1 MRRALFYM
9 ALIPP
14 LLVAFVWLVWSSQI
28 TPSDAA
34 PLNADC
40 VYVVKRGDTL
50 SGIAQRYNTT
60 VAALVEANTIANPNL
75 IHVGNRFVIPGCGA
89 GQAQPA
95 PSAPRPAASPTAP
108 SPSSSGTLVEA
119 LSRAPTAPATL
130 DVTAE
135 HAAKAATVQIL
146 VATPLSL
153 NVGTGTVVGT
163 DGRTVLTAFHL
174 VGDTASGTAYPAL
187 EIRVGPYK
195 GYSLH
200 ARLVA
205 SDPENDLAVL
215 EVEQRPDFTG
225 FAFLPLADSDAVRLG
240 EPIYLL
246 SYPVRPEGG
255 VGISRGHLLAIV
267 SDLKTRQREGFITNA
282 SASPGSS
289 GGVAVNA
296 QGEVLGII
304 TRGFFPNQDMN
315 NPDLPPISSL
325 TGLVPINQAQ
335 PTLDKAANR

>member
-1 MRRALFYM
+1 MRRALLYM

-14 LLVAFVWLVWSSQI
+14 LLVACVWLVLSSQI
-28 TPSDAA
+28 EHSDAA

-60 VAALVEANTIANPNL
+60 VAALVEANGIANPNL

-89 GQAQPA
+89 AQTTPSPAA
-95 PSAPRPAASPTAP
+95 PSPAASPTAQAA
-108 SPSSSGTLVEA
+108 SPSGTVVQA
-119 LSRAPTAPATL
+119 LGRAPALPAPL

-135 HAAKAATVQIL
+135 HAAKAATIQIL

-174 VGDTASGTAYPAL
+174 VGDTATGTPYPAL

-200 ARLVA
+200 ARLIA
-205 SDPENDLAVL
+205 SDPADDLAVL
-215 EVEQRPDFTG
+215 QVEQRPDFTG
-225 FAFLPLADSDAVRLG
+225 FAFLPVADSDATPLG
-240 EPIYLL
+240 EPVYLL

-255 VGISRGHLLAIV
+255 VAISRGNLLAIV
-267 SDLKTRQREGFITNA
+267 SDAKTQQRLGFITNA

-289 GGVAVNA
+289 GGVAINESGA
-296 QGEVLGII
+296 VLGII
-304 TRGFFPNQDMN
+304 TRGFFVNQDMN
-315 NPDLPPISSL
+315 NPDLPPVSSL
-325 TGLVPINQAQ
+325 TGFVPINRAR
-335 PTLDKAANR
+335 PTLDKAAGQ